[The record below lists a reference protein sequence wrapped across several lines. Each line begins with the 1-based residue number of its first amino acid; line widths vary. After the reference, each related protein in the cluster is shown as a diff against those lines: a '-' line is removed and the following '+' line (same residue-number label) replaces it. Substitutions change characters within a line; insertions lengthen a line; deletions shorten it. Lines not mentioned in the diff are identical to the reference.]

1 MGKGWNSL
9 AHDTSST
16 KDEGITIISDND
28 VDDAQF
34 VES

>member
-9 AHDTSST
+9 AHDTSSP
-16 KDEGITIISDND
+16 KDKGITIIGDND

-34 VES
+34 VK